1 MGAAQVLQAL
11 ALLLLPALVLR
22 LAGRDRLPSW
32 LSPVIVCYA
41 LGIAAANL
49 GLPLDAGVTK
59 GVVTVAVLLGIPLL
73 LFPADFGRWLAVA
86 PLTARACAL
95 SFLAMTLAV
104 LVTAPLFAA
113 RVAESAEVGGMLV
126 GTYTGST
133 PNLIAVA
140 TAVGAS
146 PDTTALVVTADL
158 LVAGVLCFVV
168 LSPAVNLLRGFLPDY
183 PHPESDPDAE
193 EPAAAPLERA
203 AIPLRSW
210 AAALGLGVVV
220 VALAGGAS
228 QLLPQ
233 EHQELAAILGVTT
246 LGVLASTRRPIREI
260 RASPTLGEYW
270 ILVFCLGF
278 GTLAD
283 VGKLLGQGASGWL
296 IAWTAAVLVVGIALH
311 LAFCRLT
318 GTDRDTAVITTSAA
332 IFGPAMIG
340 PVAQQ
345 LKNPELVLSG
355 ITAALAGLAL
365 GNYLGLLTTFALRAL

>member
-1 MGAAQVLQAL
+1 MGAAQALQAL
-11 ALLLLPALVLR
+11 ALLVVPALVLR
-22 LAGRDRLPSW
+22 LGGRNRLPGW
-32 LSPVIVCYA
+32 LSPVILCYA

-49 GLPLDAGVTK
+49 GVPLEAGVTK
-59 GVVTVAVLLGIPLL
+59 GVVTLAVLLGIPLL
-73 LFPADFGRWLAVA
+73 LFPADFASWLRVA

-104 LVTAPLFAA
+104 LVTAPFFAA
-113 RVAESAEVGGMLV
+113 RVHESAAVGGMLV

-158 LVAGVLCFVV
+158 LVAGALCFVV
-168 LSPAVNLLRGFLPDY
+168 LSPAVDLLKGVLPDY
-183 PHPESDPDAE
+183 PHAERDAADE
-193 EPAAAPLERA
+193 EARPLERVP
-203 AIPLRSW
+203 IPFRSW
-210 AAALGLGVVV
+210 VAALSLGVGV
-220 VALAGGAS
+220 VAAAGGAS
-228 QLLPQ
+228 LLLPK
-233 EHQELAAILGVTT
+233 EHQELGAILMVTT

-283 VGKLLGQGASGWL
+283 VSKLLGQGASGWL

-311 LAFCRLT
+311 LGFCRLT

-365 GNYLGLLTTFALRAL
+365 GNYLGLLTTFALRALP